1 MPVEATTTA
10 PQSVAR
16 TITHNQRAKS
26 SDVNPLLQ
34 SSPQPITSADDNF
47 IVGRQ
52 ADGKLSHIVPGF
64 KLSLKEKFL
73 NSLEKYYEVDK
84 RSYPFVL
91 ILGNMPSAQSTF
103 KFTVSLEFNL
113 KVVEPCAVVRE
124 NCTSL
129 LDCIMLDL
137 RRCVHGVTGKFHVR
151 DVGQAETELQTALN
165 SFNVPS
171 FLQIVFGVI
180 GVEPDEHAKHLL
192 HELERQKME
201 LELVGSRGE
210 IAAAQGVIDKI
221 VVKAA
226 DGIEDHQIQKLLPE
240 SVKGMINK

>member
-1 MPVEATTTA
+1 MPVEATKTT

-52 ADGKLSHIVPGF
+52 ADGKLSNVVPGF
-64 KLSLKEKFL
+64 KLSFKEKFL
-73 NSLEKYYEVDK
+73 NPLGKYYEVDK
-84 RSYPFVL
+84 RSYPFAL
-91 ILGNMPSAQSTF
+91 SLGNMPSAQATF
-103 KFTVSLEFNL
+103 KFNVILEFNL
-113 KVVEPCAVVRE
+113 KVVEPCAVVQD

-137 RRCVHGVTGKFHVR
+137 RRCVHGVTGKFLVQ
-151 DVGQAETELQTALN
+151 DVGQASTELQAALL
-165 SFNVPS
+165 SFNGPP

-180 GVEPDEHAKHLL
+180 GVAPDEDAARML
-192 HELERQKME
+192 HELERKQME
-201 LELVGSRGE
+201 LELIGSRGE
-210 IAAAQGVIDKI
+210 VGAAQRVVDKI
-221 VVKAA
+221 VDKAA
-226 DGIEDHQIQKLLPE
+226 DGIEEHQIQKLLPE